1 MQVINQE
8 YKSWR
13 AVFPFRFF
21 WLDQLGGY
29 FQSAVLFPV
38 NSTPGRSLSF
48 GARVEVLKMELK
60 VDSAYV
66 SGHRGDPTDMTH
78 LTTCNG

>member
-1 MQVINQE
+1 MVLQHR
-8 YKSWR
+8 WD
-13 AVFPFRFF
+13 P
-21 WLDQLGGY
+21 GG
-29 FQSAVLFPV
+29 
-38 NSTPGRSLSF
+38 SLSF